1 MKKVLAQFFLSF
13 LLCSFALAEALTVTH
28 AGSINP
34 GGNGDFKSGADPSCT
49 ATISGV
55 ELDQDSTHEPNKVL
69 FSSDGKQLFIANRA
83 TGTHSATGVSDSP
96 LRMNRLNT
104 PFDIT
109 TDRVKTDVN
118 SGCGDLDGANPNDI
132 SGGDFGS
139 DQLDNMHIAN
149 DGRTFFF
156 VSTVGVIGKFNL
168 STPYDIGTMTYERK
182 FSSGI
187 AQIDSM
193 HLSKDGK
200 KLFLL
205 NFTGNTPIVY
215 THTLPAPFDIS
226 STTLT
231 HEVDLV
237 DKGIILTTGSND
249 MGVDI
254 EFTPEGNAMFIMIN
268 NNHSKQNAAR
278 HGIQGN
284 QNYIYQFRLDTNFDV
299 STAEKVGRFSIDFDE
314 VRTDGESEW
323 GIEGSPRGIS
333 FSADGMRLFV
343 TDIADQTPGEMRIH
357 QFDLECPY
365 GIIECVT
372 DPASIIG
379 STVQL
384 SKQNINLNVST
395 IFKRF
400 EWVKRNRDSENL
412 NSFNINVKTF
422 NPVLTSL
429 KSKLKESKY
438 IRQASITN
446 KKKSNK
452 KSTWSYWSHG
462 DISIGRYE
470 DTPIEKPKKITTSG
484 ITFGADKKFA
494 EDKFFGLAIR
504 YAENHSSTNS
514 IDEIDMESLTLNLYG
529 IAPGDEQRYI
539 NAVVGLSLL
548 RFDHKH
554 SGQITGERNGKQI
567 FTAINF
573 RNRDTYGDFNITP
586 SGRLTY
592 GLTHL
597 SDFTNYISAVRP
609 STDVLYEEDVFENA
623 EIAAGFLFDLKEYN
637 FDGGRVNTNGGLEAV
652 YDLTPDIKLEYSSQ
666 GSSDV
671 TILEINNYSKKNI
684 RANLGIETIYLNG
697 FTFSLNYERFQH
709 LDNHRFSHTDSLL
722 IKLGHVKDEDSEF
735 AFNFD
740 PLINNLVKLSY
751 VKDLHGFDIKLN
763 SSYNF
768 DSQIPEYGTD
778 IEVSTSF

>member
-1 MKKVLAQFFLSF
+1 MKKVLAQLFLSF
-13 LLCSFALAEALTVTH
+13 FLCSFALAEALTLTH
-28 AGSINP
+28 RGSIIP
-34 GGNGDFKSGADPSCT
+34 GGNNNSIGGFDRECKDINGTLIDVDSSQDPYDVT
-49 ATISGV
+49 
-55 ELDQDSTHEPNKVL
+55 
-69 FSSDGKQLFIANRA
+69 FSPDGTQVFIANRA
-83 TGTHSATGVSDSP
+83 NSNTTSGNP
-96 LRMNRLNT
+96 LRMNRLDT

-109 TDRVKTDVN
+109 SDRIKGNVN
-118 SGCGDLDGANPNDI
+118 SDCNDLAGANPNDLA
-132 SGGDFGS
+132 GGDMTFLTV
-139 DQLDNMHIAN
+139 DHIEKLHISP
-149 DGRTFFF
+149 DGRIFFILN
-156 VSTVGVIGKFNL
+156 TIGKIGKYNL
-168 STPYDIGTMTYERK
+168 SKAYDINTMVYERN
-182 FSSGI
+182 FDTGTTT
-187 AQIDSM
+187 IDSM
-193 HLSKDGK
+193 AFNRDGT
-200 KLFLL
+200 KLYAFDVQADE
-205 NFTGNTPIVY
+205 GNITTY
-215 THTLPAPFDIS
+215 SLPGPFDIS
-226 STTLT
+226 SPTSINVTSMMDIGVID
-231 HEVDLV
+231 E
-237 DKGIILTTGSND
+237 GSAVQ
-249 MGVDI
+249 GFDI
-254 EFTPEGNAMFIMIN
+254 EFTPDGGAMFILIKN
-268 NNHSKQNAAR
+268 GQSVSNGDDPSKQLNW
-278 HGIQGN
+278 
-284 QNYIYQFRLDTNFDV
+284 IYQFRLGTNYDV
-299 STAEKVGRFSIDFDE
+299 STAVKVGRYQLDDIFITRNAGDRVGEPVGMEFSH
-314 VRTDGESEW
+314 
-323 GIEGSPRGIS
+323 
-333 FSADGMRLFV
+333 DGMRLYL
-343 TDIADQTPGEMRIH
+343 TDHDEGGPAVHHIH

-372 DPASIIG
+372 DPVSIIG

-384 SKQNINLNVST
+384 SKENINLNVST

-446 KKKSNK
+446 NKKSNR

-484 ITFGADKKFA
+484 ITFGADRKFA

-504 YAENHSSTNS
+504 YAESGSGTNS
-514 IDEIDMESLTLNLYG
+514 PEEIDMESLTLNLYG

-539 NAVVGLSLL
+539 NAVIGLSLL
-548 RFDHKH
+548 RFDHKYE
-554 SGQITGERNGKQI
+554 SKLTGERNGKQL

-573 RNRDTYGDFNITP
+573 RNKETYGDFNITP
-586 SGRLTY
+586 SGRITY

-597 SDFTNYISAVRP
+597 SDFTNYISTVRR

-637 FDGGRVNTNGGLEAV
+637 FDGGKVNTNGGLEVV
-652 YDLTPDIKLEYSSQ
+652 YDFTPDVKLEHSSQ
-666 GSSDV
+666 GSTLV
-671 TILEINNYSKKNI
+671 NTVEIDNYSEKNLK
-684 RANLGIETIYLNG
+684 ANLGFETVYLNG

-709 LDNHRFSHTDSLL
+709 LDSYRFSHTDSLL
-722 IKLGHVKDEDSEF
+722 IKLGHIKEEDSEF

-740 PLINNLVKLSY
+740 PLINNLVQLSY

-768 DSQIPEYGTD
+768 DSQIPDYGTD

>member
-1 MKKVLAQFFLSF
+1 MKKVLAQLFLSF
-13 LLCSFALAEALTVTH
+13 FLCSFALAEALTLTH
-28 AGSINP
+28 RGSIIP
-34 GGNGDFKSGADPSCT
+34 GGNNNSIGGFDRECKDINGTLIDVDSSQDPYDVT
-49 ATISGV
+49 
-55 ELDQDSTHEPNKVL
+55 
-69 FSSDGKQLFIANRA
+69 FSPDGTQVFIANRA
-83 TGTHSATGVSDSP
+83 NSNTTSGNP
-96 LRMNRLNT
+96 LRMNRLDS

-109 TDRVKTDVN
+109 SDRIKGNVN
-118 SGCGDLDGANPNDI
+118 SDCNDLAGANPNDLA
-132 SGGDFGS
+132 GGDMTFLTV
-139 DQLDNMHIAN
+139 DHIEKLHISP
-149 DGRTFFF
+149 DGRIFFILN
-156 VSTVGVIGKFNL
+156 TIGKIGKYNL
-168 STPYDIGTMTYERK
+168 SKAYDINTMVYERN
-182 FSSGI
+182 FDTG
-187 AQIDSM
+187 AVTVDSM
-193 HLSKDGK
+193 AFNRDGT
-200 KLFLL
+200 KLYTFDV
-205 NFTGNTPIVY
+205 TADVGNITTY
-215 THTLPAPFDIS
+215 SLPGPFDIS
-226 STTLT
+226 SQTSINVTSMMDIGVID
-231 HEVDLV
+231 E
-237 DKGIILTTGSND
+237 GSAVQ
-249 MGVDI
+249 GFDI
-254 EFTPEGNAMFIMIN
+254 EFTPDGGAMFILIKN
-268 NNHSKQNAAR
+268 GQSVSNGDDPSKQLNW
-278 HGIQGN
+278 
-284 QNYIYQFRLDTNFDV
+284 IYQFRLGTNYDV
-299 STAEKVGRFSIDFDE
+299 STAVKVGRYQLDDIFITRNAGDRVGEPVGMEFSH
-314 VRTDGESEW
+314 
-323 GIEGSPRGIS
+323 
-333 FSADGMRLFV
+333 DGMRLYL
-343 TDIADQTPGEMRIH
+343 TDHDEGGPAVHHIH

-372 DPASIIG
+372 DPVSIIG

-384 SKQNINLNVST
+384 SKENINLNVST

-446 KKKSNK
+446 NKKSNR

-484 ITFGADKKFA
+484 ITFGADRKFA

-504 YAENHSSTNS
+504 YAESGSGTNS
-514 IDEIDMESLTLNLYG
+514 PEEIDMESLTLNLYG

-539 NAVVGLSLL
+539 NAVIGLSLL
-548 RFDHKH
+548 RFDHKYE
-554 SGQITGERNGKQI
+554 SKLTGERNGKQL

-573 RNRDTYGDFNITP
+573 RNKETYGDFNITP
-586 SGRLTY
+586 SGRITY

-597 SDFTNYISAVRP
+597 SDFTNYISTVRR

-652 YDLTPDIKLEYSSQ
+652 YDFTPDVKLEHSSQ
-666 GSSDV
+666 GSTLV
-671 TILEINNYSKKNI
+671 NTVEIDNYSEKNL
-684 RANLGIETIYLNG
+684 RANLGFETVYLNG
-697 FTFSLNYERFQH
+697 FTFSFNYERFQH
-709 LDNHRFSHTDSLL
+709 LDSHRFSHTDSLL
-722 IKLGHVKDEDSEF
+722 IKLGHIKEEDSEF

-751 VKDLHGFDIKLN
+751 VKDLHGFDLKLN

-768 DSQIPEYGTD
+768 DSPIPEHGTD

>member
-13 LLCSFALAEALTVTH
+13 FLCSFALAEALTLTH
-28 AGSINP
+28 RGSIIP
-34 GGNGDFKSGADPSCT
+34 GGNNNSIGGFDRECKDINGTLIDVDSSQDPYDVT
-49 ATISGV
+49 
-55 ELDQDSTHEPNKVL
+55 
-69 FSSDGKQLFIANRA
+69 FSPDGTQVFIANRA
-83 TGTHSATGVSDSP
+83 NSNTTSGNP
-96 LRMNRLNT
+96 LRMNRLDT

-109 TDRVKTDVN
+109 SDRIKGNVN
-118 SGCGDLDGANPNDI
+118 SDCNDLAGANPNDLA
-132 SGGDFGS
+132 GGDMTFLTV
-139 DQLDNMHIAN
+139 DHIEKLHISP
-149 DGRTFFF
+149 DGRIFFILN
-156 VSTVGVIGKFNL
+156 TIGKIGKYNL
-168 STPYDIGTMTYERK
+168 SKAYDINTMVYERN
-182 FSSGI
+182 FDTG
-187 AQIDSM
+187 AVTVDSM
-193 HLSKDGK
+193 AFNRDGT
-200 KLFLL
+200 KLYTFDV
-205 NFTGNTPIVY
+205 TADVGNITTY
-215 THTLPAPFDIS
+215 SLPGPFDIS
-226 STTLT
+226 SQTSINVTSMMDIGVID
-231 HEVDLV
+231 E
-237 DKGIILTTGSND
+237 GSAVQ
-249 MGVDI
+249 GFDI
-254 EFTPEGNAMFIMIN
+254 EFTPDGGAMFILIKN
-268 NNHSKQNAAR
+268 GQSVSNGDDPSKQLNW
-278 HGIQGN
+278 
-284 QNYIYQFRLDTNFDV
+284 IYQFRLGTNYDV
-299 STAEKVGRFSIDFDE
+299 STAVKVGRYQLDDIFITRNAGDRVGEPVGMEFSH
-314 VRTDGESEW
+314 
-323 GIEGSPRGIS
+323 
-333 FSADGMRLFV
+333 DGMRLYL
-343 TDIADQTPGEMRIH
+343 TDHDEGGPAVHHIH

-372 DPASIIG
+372 DPVSIIG

-384 SKQNINLNVST
+384 SKENINLNVST

-446 KKKSNK
+446 NKKSNR

-484 ITFGADKKFA
+484 ITFGADRKFA

-504 YAENHSSTNS
+504 YAESGSGTNS
-514 IDEIDMESLTLNLYG
+514 PEEIDMESLTLNLYG

-539 NAVVGLSLL
+539 NAVIGLSLL
-548 RFDHKH
+548 RFDHKYE
-554 SGQITGERNGKQI
+554 SKLTGERNGKQL
-567 FTAINF
+567 FTSINF
-573 RNRDTYGDFNITP
+573 RNKETYGDFNITP
-586 SGRLTY
+586 SGRITY

-597 SDFTNYISAVRP
+597 SDFTNYISTVRR

-652 YDLTPDIKLEYSSQ
+652 YDFTPDVKLEHSSQ
-666 GSSDV
+666 GSTLV
-671 TILEINNYSKKNI
+671 NTVEIDNYSEKNL
-684 RANLGIETIYLNG
+684 RANLGFETVYLNG
-697 FTFSLNYERFQH
+697 FTFSFNYERFQH
-709 LDNHRFSHTDSLL
+709 LDSHRFSHTDSLL
-722 IKLGHVKDEDSEF
+722 IKLGHIKEEDSEF

-751 VKDLHGFDIKLN
+751 VKDLHGFDLKLN

-768 DSQIPEYGTD
+768 DSPIPEHGTD

>member
-13 LLCSFALAEALTVTH
+13 FLCSFALAEALTLTH
-28 AGSINP
+28 RGSIIP
-34 GGNGDFKSGADPSCT
+34 GGNNNSIGGFDRECKDINGTLIDVDSSQDPYDVT
-49 ATISGV
+49 
-55 ELDQDSTHEPNKVL
+55 
-69 FSSDGKQLFIANRA
+69 FSPDGTQVFIANRA
-83 TGTHSATGVSDSP
+83 NSNTTSGNP
-96 LRMNRLNT
+96 LRMNRLDT

-109 TDRVKTDVN
+109 SDRIKGNVN
-118 SGCGDLDGANPNDI
+118 SDCNDLAGANPNDLA
-132 SGGDFGS
+132 GGDMTFLTV
-139 DQLDNMHIAN
+139 DHIEKLHISP
-149 DGRTFFF
+149 DGRIFFILN
-156 VSTVGVIGKFNL
+156 TIGKIGKYNL
-168 STPYDIGTMTYERK
+168 SKAYDINTMVYERN
-182 FSSGI
+182 FDTG
-187 AQIDSM
+187 AVTVDSM
-193 HLSKDGK
+193 AFNRDGT
-200 KLFLL
+200 KLYTFDV
-205 NFTGNTPIVY
+205 TADVGNITTY
-215 THTLPAPFDIS
+215 SLPGPFDIS
-226 STTLT
+226 SQTSINVTSMMDIGVID
-231 HEVDLV
+231 E
-237 DKGIILTTGSND
+237 GSAVQ
-249 MGVDI
+249 GFDI
-254 EFTPEGNAMFIMIN
+254 EFTPDGGAMFILIKN
-268 NNHSKQNAAR
+268 GQSVSNGDDPSKQLNW
-278 HGIQGN
+278 
-284 QNYIYQFRLDTNFDV
+284 IYQFRLGTNYDV
-299 STAEKVGRFSIDFDE
+299 STAVKVGRYQLDDIFITRNEGDRVGEPVGMEFSH
-314 VRTDGESEW
+314 
-323 GIEGSPRGIS
+323 
-333 FSADGMRLFV
+333 DGMRLYL
-343 TDIADQTPGEMRIH
+343 TDHDEGGPAVHHIH

-372 DPASIIG
+372 DPVSIIG

-384 SKQNINLNVST
+384 SKENINLNVST

-446 KKKSNK
+446 NKKSNR

-484 ITFGADKKFA
+484 ITFGADRKFA

-504 YAENHSSTNS
+504 YAESGSGTNS
-514 IDEIDMESLTLNLYG
+514 PEEIDMESLTLNLYG

-539 NAVVGLSLL
+539 NAVIGLSLL
-548 RFDHKH
+548 RFDHKYE
-554 SGQITGERNGKQI
+554 SKLTGERNGKQL

-573 RNRDTYGDFNITP
+573 RNKETYGDFNITP
-586 SGRLTY
+586 SGRITY

-597 SDFTNYISAVRP
+597 SDFTNYISTVRR

-652 YDLTPDIKLEYSSQ
+652 YDFTPDVKLEHSSQ
-666 GSSDV
+666 GSTLV
-671 TILEINNYSKKNI
+671 NTVEIDNYSEKNL
-684 RANLGIETIYLNG
+684 RANLGFETVYLNG
-697 FTFSLNYERFQH
+697 FTFSFNYERFQH
-709 LDNHRFSHTDSLL
+709 LDSHRFSHTDSLL
-722 IKLGHVKDEDSEF
+722 IKLGHIKEEDSEF

-751 VKDLHGFDIKLN
+751 VKDLHGFDLKLN

-768 DSQIPEYGTD
+768 DSPIPEHGTD

>member
-1 MKKVLAQFFLSF
+1 MKKIIAVLFLSF
-13 LLCSFALAEALTVTH
+13 FSCNFAFAEALTLTH
-28 AGSINP
+28 KGSIIP
-34 GGNGDFKSGADPSCT
+34 GGNNNFIGGIDHECRNAAGSLVDTDSNQDPYDVT
-49 ATISGV
+49 
-55 ELDQDSTHEPNKVL
+55 
-69 FSSDGKQLFIANRA
+69 FSPDGTQVFIANRA
-83 TGTHSATGVSDSP
+83 NANTTSDSP
-96 LRMNRLNT
+96 LRMNRVDT

-109 TDRVKTDVN
+109 SDRVKGNVN
-118 SGCGDLDGANPNDI
+118 ANCNDLAGANPNELAEGDMTFLTVDHIEKLHI
-132 SGGDFGS
+132 SP
-139 DQLDNMHIAN
+139 
-149 DGRTFFF
+149 DGRIFFILN
-156 VSTVGVIGKFNL
+156 TIGKIGKYNL
-168 STPYDIGTMTYERK
+168 SKAYDINTMVYERN
-182 FSSGI
+182 FDTGNTN
-187 AQIDSM
+187 IDSM
-193 HLSKDGK
+193 AFNRDGT
-200 KLFLL
+200 KLYAFDLQADE
-205 NFTGNTPIVY
+205 GNITTY
-215 THTLPAPFDIS
+215 SLPGPFDIS
-226 STTLT
+226 SPTSINVTSMMDIGV
-231 HEVDLV
+231 VDE
-237 DKGIILTTGSND
+237 
-249 MGVDI
+249 GVTQGFDI
-254 EFTPEGNAMFIMIN
+254 EFTPDGGAMFILIKDLNSKN
-268 NNHSKQNAAR
+268 NGDDPSKQLNF
-278 HGIQGN
+278 
-284 QNYIYQFRLDTNFDV
+284 IYQFRLGTNYDV
-299 STAEKVGRFSIDFDE
+299 STAVKVGRYQLDDIFITRAAGDRVGEPVGMEFSH
-314 VRTDGESEW
+314 
-323 GIEGSPRGIS
+323 
-333 FSADGMRLFV
+333 DGMRLYL
-343 TDIADQTPGEMRIH
+343 TDHQEGGPGVHHIH

-372 DPASIIG
+372 DPVSIIG

-384 SKQNINLNVST
+384 SKENINLNVST

-446 KKKSNK
+446 NKKSNR

-484 ITFGADKKFA
+484 ITFGADRKFA

-504 YAENHSSTNS
+504 YAESGSGTNS
-514 IDEIDMESLTLNLYG
+514 PDEVDMESLTLNLYG

-539 NAVVGLSLL
+539 NAVIGLSLL
-548 RFDHKH
+548 RFDHKYE
-554 SGQITGERNGKQI
+554 SKLTGERNGKQL

-573 RNRDTYGDFNITP
+573 RNKETYGDFNITP
-586 SGRLTY
+586 SGRITY

-597 SDFTNYISAVRP
+597 SDFTNYISTVRR

-652 YDLTPDIKLEYSSQ
+652 YDFTPDVKLEHSSQ
-666 GSSDV
+666 GSTLV
-671 TILEINNYSKKNI
+671 NTVEIDNYSEKNL
-684 RANLGIETIYLNG
+684 RANLGFETVYLNG

-709 LDNHRFSHTDSLL
+709 LDSHRFSHTDSLL
-722 IKLGHVKDEDSEF
+722 IKLGHIKEEDSEF

-751 VKDLHGFDIKLN
+751 VKDLHGFDLKLN

-768 DSQIPEYGTD
+768 DSPIPEHGTD

>member
-1 MKKVLAQFFLSF
+1 MKKVLAQLFLSF
-13 LLCSFALAEALTVTH
+13 FLCSFALAEALTLTH
-28 AGSINP
+28 RGSIIP
-34 GGNGDFKSGADPSCT
+34 GGNNNSIGGFDRECKDINGTLIDVDSSQDPYDVT
-49 ATISGV
+49 
-55 ELDQDSTHEPNKVL
+55 
-69 FSSDGKQLFIANRA
+69 FSPDGTQVFIANRA
-83 TGTHSATGVSDSP
+83 NSNTTSGNP
-96 LRMNRLNT
+96 LRMNRLDT

-109 TDRVKTDVN
+109 SDRIKGNVN
-118 SGCGDLDGANPNDI
+118 SDCNDLAGANPNDLA
-132 SGGDFGS
+132 GGDMTFLTV
-139 DQLDNMHIAN
+139 DHIEKLHISP
-149 DGRTFFF
+149 DGRIFFILN
-156 VSTVGVIGKFNL
+156 TIGKIGKYNL
-168 STPYDIGTMTYERK
+168 SKAYDINTMVYERN
-182 FSSGI
+182 FDTG
-187 AQIDSM
+187 AVTVDSM
-193 HLSKDGK
+193 AFNRDGT
-200 KLFLL
+200 KLYTFDV
-205 NFTGNTPIVY
+205 TADVGNITTY
-215 THTLPAPFDIS
+215 SLPGPFDIS
-226 STTLT
+226 SQTSINVTSMMDIGVID
-231 HEVDLV
+231 E
-237 DKGIILTTGSND
+237 GSAVQ
-249 MGVDI
+249 GFDI
-254 EFTPEGNAMFIMIN
+254 EFTPDGGAMFILIKN
-268 NNHSKQNAAR
+268 GQSVSNGDDPSKQLNW
-278 HGIQGN
+278 
-284 QNYIYQFRLDTNFDV
+284 IYQFRLGTNYDV
-299 STAEKVGRFSIDFDE
+299 STAVKVGRYQLDDIFITRNAGDRVGEPVGMEFSH
-314 VRTDGESEW
+314 
-323 GIEGSPRGIS
+323 
-333 FSADGMRLFV
+333 DGMRLYL
-343 TDIADQTPGEMRIH
+343 TDHDEGGPAVHHIH

-372 DPASIIG
+372 DPVSIIG

-384 SKQNINLNVST
+384 SKENINLNVST

-446 KKKSNK
+446 NKKSNR

-484 ITFGADKKFA
+484 ITFGADRKFA

-504 YAENHSSTNS
+504 YAESGSGTNS
-514 IDEIDMESLTLNLYG
+514 PEEIDMESLTLNLYG

-539 NAVVGLSLL
+539 NAVIGLSLL
-548 RFDHKH
+548 RFDHKYE
-554 SGQITGERNGKQI
+554 SKLTGERNGKQL

-573 RNRDTYGDFNITP
+573 RNKETYGDFNITP
-586 SGRLTY
+586 SGRITY

-597 SDFTNYISAVRP
+597 SDFTNYISTVRR

-652 YDLTPDIKLEYSSQ
+652 YDFTPDVKLEHSSQ
-666 GSSDV
+666 GSTLV
-671 TILEINNYSKKNI
+671 NTVEIDNYSEKNL
-684 RANLGIETIYLNG
+684 RANLGFETVYLNG
-697 FTFSLNYERFQH
+697 FTFSFNYERFQH
-709 LDNHRFSHTDSLL
+709 LDSHRFSHTDSLL
-722 IKLGHVKDEDSEF
+722 IKLGHIKEEDSEF

-751 VKDLHGFDIKLN
+751 VKDLHGFDLKLN

-768 DSQIPEYGTD
+768 DSPIPEHGTD

>member
-1 MKKVLAQFFLSF
+1 MKKVLAQLFLSF
-13 LLCSFALAEALTVTH
+13 FLCSFALAEALTLTH
-28 AGSINP
+28 RGSIIP
-34 GGNGDFKSGADPSCT
+34 GGNNNSIGGFDRECKDINGTLIDVDSSQDPYDVT
-49 ATISGV
+49 
-55 ELDQDSTHEPNKVL
+55 
-69 FSSDGKQLFIANRA
+69 FSPDGTQVFIANRA
-83 TGTHSATGVSDSP
+83 NSNTTSGNP
-96 LRMNRLNT
+96 LRMNRLDT

-109 TDRVKTDVN
+109 SDRIKGNVN
-118 SGCGDLDGANPNDI
+118 SDCNDLAGANPNDLA
-132 SGGDFGS
+132 GGDMTFLTV
-139 DQLDNMHIAN
+139 DHIEKLHISP
-149 DGRTFFF
+149 DGRIFFILN
-156 VSTVGVIGKFNL
+156 TIGKIGKYNL
-168 STPYDIGTMTYERK
+168 SKAYDINTMVYERN
-182 FSSGI
+182 FDTGTTT
-187 AQIDSM
+187 IDSM
-193 HLSKDGK
+193 AFNRDGT
-200 KLFLL
+200 KLYAFDVQADE
-205 NFTGNTPIVY
+205 GNITTY
-215 THTLPAPFDIS
+215 SLPGPFDIS
-226 STTLT
+226 SPTSINVTSMMDIGVID
-231 HEVDLV
+231 E
-237 DKGIILTTGSND
+237 GSAVQ
-249 MGVDI
+249 GFDI
-254 EFTPEGNAMFIMIN
+254 EFTPDGGAMFILIKN
-268 NNHSKQNAAR
+268 GQSVSNGDDPSKQLNW
-278 HGIQGN
+278 
-284 QNYIYQFRLDTNFDV
+284 IYQFRLGTNYDV
-299 STAEKVGRFSIDFDE
+299 STAVKVGRYQLDDIFITRNAGDRVGEPVGMEFSH
-314 VRTDGESEW
+314 
-323 GIEGSPRGIS
+323 
-333 FSADGMRLFV
+333 DGMRLYL
-343 TDIADQTPGEMRIH
+343 TDHDEGGPAVHHIH

-372 DPASIIG
+372 DPVSIIG

-384 SKQNINLNVST
+384 SKENINLNVST